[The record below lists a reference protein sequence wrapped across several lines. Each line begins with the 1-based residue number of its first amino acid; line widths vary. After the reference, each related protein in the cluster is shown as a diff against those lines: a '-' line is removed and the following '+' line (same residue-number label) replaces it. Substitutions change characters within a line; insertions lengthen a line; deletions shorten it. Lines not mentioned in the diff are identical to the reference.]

1 MEEKQSLSVQPHE
14 IGDLE
19 TVKKA
24 NSVEKIKKAT
34 ICGNCQLKLVSYP
47 SSYESLIQLSNI
59 QSKTIDV

>member
-19 TVKKA
+19 TVKKD

-47 SSYESLIQLSNI
+47 SSYESLIQL
-59 QSKTIDV
+59 